1 MADRENVNSK
11 FGYYIEGNNLG
22 VLYRNQNTGKMESYS
37 GEDVQEGIRL
47 SYTAKYNA
55 VKYFEDNIADN
66 NKVDSGLHV
75 ALLDYVKARLEE
87 DMGNADKSMYF
98 KSKYRN
104 KIKSYPHS
112 KKGQRGLKVPN
123 L

>member
-1 MADRENVNSK
+1 MSNIENANAK
-11 FGYYIEGNNLG
+11 FGYYIEGNQLG
-22 VLYRNQNTGKMESYS
+22 ILHRNADTGKMESYS
-37 GEDVQEGIRL
+37 GQDVQEGIRV

-55 VKYFEDNIADN
+55 VKYYDDNIADN

-87 DMGNADKSMYF
+87 DMGNVDKSMYF

-104 KIKSYPHS
+104 KIKTYPHS
-112 KKGQRGLKVPN
+112 KKGQRGLKVPH

>member
-87 DMGNADKSMYF
+87 DMGNMDKSSYF
-98 KSKYRN
+98 HQKYRN
-104 KIKSYPHS
+104 KVRTYPHR
-112 KKGQRGLKVPN
+112 KKGQRGIKVVN